1 MFAKSHPQVM
11 FCWFVAT
18 SYLTSIILYSFCSTP
33 EADLLRSFLNLPEGV
48 RQRES
53 TIHPSVSVDKESCIS
68 SCILGSDK

>member
-1 MFAKSHPQVM
+1 MFHFIFKSVN
-11 FCWFVAT
+11 
-18 SYLTSIILYSFCSTP
+18 IILIYSTP

-68 SCILGSDK
+68 SCILGSDR